1 VKKVRGAKS
10 EQVNPVVDAFHQRWD
25 PEGEPAGRWRA
36 RNDMGRLRGG
46 DARPKR
52 NIFRIPH
59 GGFNTPGYIMQ
70 KMENRARYY
79 VPQNANK
86 QLERVRGV
94 AYDSSLSPKKRIK
107 VLKKIKQLNRPET
120 FAQKLNRNGVMVPDI
135 SEPSRMTGG
144 VDLHDATRRY
154 MKDMVRRLRLQVKG
168 PQ

>member
-1 VKKVRGAKS
+1 
-10 EQVNPVVDAFHQRWD
+10 VDT
-25 PEGEPAGRWRA
+25 AGRWRA
-36 RNDMGRLRGG
+36 RNDMRRLRGG